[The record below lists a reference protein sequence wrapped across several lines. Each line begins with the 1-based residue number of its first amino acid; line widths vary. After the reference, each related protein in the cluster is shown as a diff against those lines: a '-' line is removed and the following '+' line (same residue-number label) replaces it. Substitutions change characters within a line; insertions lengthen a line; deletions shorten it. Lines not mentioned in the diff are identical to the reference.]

1 MRLAAFALT
10 VALALSATLSAGAEQ
25 RFGPFSIYDDE
36 PDLIYLEDDIGLG
49 AADDFLRARRA
60 APAASTLVL
69 MSDGG
74 HVEEAKA
81 IARQVRDLGLTTY
94 VPLRRGCYSA
104 CAYIYFAG
112 VNRRATGQ
120 LGVHQVSDPGFT
132 ALSLQSDLADLLDL
146 LFEFGVDTR
155 IATAMLRTPP
165 EALYVLDTKEIAQMG
180 VDLDGTQNLD
190 WLDERF
196 GYPFSRWNSELPDE
210 CQAIASW
217 NGGYDAC
224 VPAAWIPTS
233 PEAGETYYYQDAA
246 HQMGLLIL
254 DDVSDW
260 TRDTLRAAVFAEAET
275 EGSGMLQELTWPVS
289 GETFDLMMYS
299 GLRNGSE
306 VLYQH
311 FYRALPEGGALQVLV
326 YSAAS
331 DAWKASAMAAQFF
344 SKLRLSEPA
353 ELQAAALPKDER

>member
-1 MRLAAFALT
+1 
-10 VALALSATLSAGAEQ
+10 V
-25 RFGPFSIYDDE
+25 
-36 PDLIYLEDDIGLG
+36 
-49 AADDFLRARRA
+49 
-60 APAASTLVL
+60 
-69 MSDGG
+69 
-74 HVEEAKA
+74 
-81 IARQVRDLGLTTY
+81 
-94 VPLRRGCYSA
+94 
-104 CAYIYFAG
+104 
-112 VNRRATGQ
+112 
-120 LGVHQVSDPGFT
+120 
-132 ALSLQSDLADLLDL
+132 
-146 LFEFGVDTR
+146 
-155 IATAMLRTPP
+155 
-165 EALYVLDTKEIAQMG
+165 
-180 VDLDGTQNLD
+180 
-190 WLDERF
+190 
-196 GYPFSRWNSELPDE
+196 
-210 CQAIASW
+210 IASW

-233 PEAGETYYYQDAA
+233 PEAGETYYYQDAG

-254 DDVSDW
+254 DDVSNW
-260 TRDTLRAAVFAEAET
+260 TRDTLRAAVFATAAT